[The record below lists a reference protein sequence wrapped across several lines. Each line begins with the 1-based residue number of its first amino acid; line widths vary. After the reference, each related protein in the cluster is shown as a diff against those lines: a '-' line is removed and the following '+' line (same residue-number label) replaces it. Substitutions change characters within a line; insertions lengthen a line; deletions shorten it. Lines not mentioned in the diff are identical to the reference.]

1 MNWYITV
8 LKKYAEFNGRSRRS
22 EFWYFTLFSTII
34 SWVLMGLDY
43 TVFGDGISSI
53 GIIST
58 IYSLVVLV
66 PSLAVWVRRLH
77 DTGRSGW
84 NLLWGFLPLIGIILL
99 IVWAATDGEP
109 GSNEYGQNPKEDG
122 DEIPL
127 YE

>member
-1 MNWYITV
+1 
-8 LKKYAEFNGRSRRS
+8 
-22 EFWYFTLFSTII
+22 
-34 SWVLMGLDY
+34 MGLDY